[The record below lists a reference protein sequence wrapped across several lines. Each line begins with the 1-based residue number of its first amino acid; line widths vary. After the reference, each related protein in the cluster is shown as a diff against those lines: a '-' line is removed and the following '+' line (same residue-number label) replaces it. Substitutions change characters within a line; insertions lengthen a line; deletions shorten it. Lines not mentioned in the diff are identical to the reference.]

1 MKYLV
6 GSLVVLLVVLQQDY
20 WQWDDASLVCGF
32 LPYSLAY
39 HVGISLGAAVVWCLA
54 VQFCWPRDLDA
65 APDETTASPER
76 NR

>member
-20 WQWDDASLVCGF
+20 WQWDVTSLVYGF

-39 HVGISLGAAVVWCLA
+39 HVGISLGAAVVWWLA
-54 VQFCWPRDLDA
+54 VQFCWPRDLDSA
-65 APDETTASPER
+65 ADEATSSSER